1 MAFVDAA
8 LAVGTFVGADALG
21 AGAATMIGG
30 GLLGAGFGGLYG
42 GLTGGDVGKDMLYG
56 GLLGTGGAYLG
67 GAGAATTPAMEA
79 AQAGT
84 LGGANSIGT
93 VANAVANPSLSSLP
107 AANIMADTGGMAL
120 PGMASGA
127 VPAAG
132 TAASAVPA
140 AGTAA
145 SGLAS
150 YLPTAKQ
157 AALGLG
163 GAALLKSMS
172 QNNVPTSLASP
183 DSNPMGLAR
192 LSPNFKGYQPSQ
204 PNPYYS
210 AQYPNYVQNPYAP
223 KYMAE
228 GGIADGGTVEQM
240 SRENSLGGNQ
250 MFPQSGIGGLTG
262 ANTYQNATN
271 TPMAND
277 VLEPTDAITD
287 PYTGQMKFAK
297 GGHLPASPGIPDT
310 GIFYD
315 SDLTTKN
322 LPAWN
327 AAQAK
332 YKQTAG
338 RANIKASALP
348 KTGIEK
354 LSGDFSDT
362 GASGGIATLGSYSD
376 GGRLLKGPGDGMS
389 DNIPAQIGKHQPARL
404 ADGEFVVP
412 ADVVSHLG
420 NGSTDAGAKKLYS
433 MMDNI
438 RKARTGRKTQGKQIN
453 PNKFLPK

>member
-1 MAFVDAA
+1 MAFVDVA

-21 AGAATMIGG
+21 AGAATLIGG
-30 GLLGAGFGGLYG
+30 GLLGAGAGGLYG
-42 GLTGGDVGKDMLYG
+42 GLTGGNVGKDMLYG
-56 GLLGTGGAYLG
+56 GLLGAGGAYLG
-67 GAGAATTPAMEA
+67 GAGAATTPAMET

-127 VPAAG
+127 VSAAG
-132 TAASAVPA
+132 IG

-157 AALGLG
+157 AAMGLTA
-163 GAALLKSMS
+163 AALLKNAT
-172 QNNVPTSLASP
+172 QNNVPTQLQQP
-183 DSNPMGLAR
+183 NSNPMGLAR
-192 LSPNFKGYQPSQ
+192 LSPNFKGYQPNQ
-204 PNPYYS
+204 PNPYYN

-223 KYMAE
+223 IQMAE
-228 GGIADGGTVEQM
+228 GGLTPSDSQGTVEQM
-240 SRENSLGGNQ
+240 SRENAMGGNT

-271 TPMAND
+271 TPMGSN
-277 VLEPTDAITD
+277 VIEPTDAITD
-287 PYTGQMKFAK
+287 PYTGQMKFAS
-297 GGHLPASPGIPDT
+297 GGHLSSSPSIPDT

-332 YKQTAG
+332 YKQIAG
-338 RANIKASALP
+338 RANIKSLALP
-348 KTGIEK
+348 KTNIEK
-354 LSGDFSDT
+354 LGGDFSDT

-376 GGRLLKGPGDGMS
+376 GGHLLKGPGDGMS

-420 NGSTDAGAKKLYS
+420 NGSTEAGAKKLYT
-433 MMDNI
+433 MMDKV
-438 RKARTGRKTQGKQIN
+438 RQARTGKKAQGKQIKAD
-453 PNKFLPK
+453 KFLPT